1 MGNIT
6 NKVIFNKKIQ
16 SAGIKENGT
25 KTQDGLG
32 H

>member
-6 NKVIFNKKIQ
+6 NKVIFNKKKQ
-16 SAGIKENGT
+16 PAGIKENGT

-32 H
+32 